1 MKISKRQSKTTE
13 CDIKKGSQHS
23 GKLFGKQLSEAV
35 IQESIANKGLQSPR
49 IFIYPTTDSTNTRAK
64 LYAEENGSSFPAV
77 FIAEHQ
83 SAGRGRMGRR
93 FDSERGGGLY
103 ISFLF
108 RPEKDM
114 TPALITLRA
123 ALITSLTVERLVGYS
138 PKIKWVN
145 DLISEKGKIAGILT
159 EGKISEAGCFEY
171 AICGMG
177 INLYKRDFPP
187 ELSGIAAT
195 LADLSERVPDINEF
209 ASELIARF
217 FSEDEKDAVISEY
230 RKRCSTVGENI
241 TVRRLS
247 GEVFQAY
254 AVGITDEGSLK
265 VRHEDGRLENLI
277 SAEVSVRHA
286 AHEKESNE

>member
-13 CDIKKGSQHS
+13 CDAKRDRRHS
-23 GKLFGKQLSEAV
+23 EDLRDKRLSEAV
-35 IQESIANKGLQSPR
+35 IQESIANKGLQTPR
-49 IFIYPTTDSTNTRAK
+49 VFVYPTTDSTNTRAK
-64 LYAEENGSSFPAV
+64 LYAEESDSSFPAV

-108 RPEKDM
+108 RPWKDM
-114 TPALITLRA
+114 TPAFITLRA
-123 ALITSLTVERLVGYS
+123 AVITSLTVERLVGYS

-171 AICGMG
+171 AVCGIG

-195 LADLSERVPDINEF
+195 LADLSETVPDINEF

-217 FSEDEKDAVISEY
+217 FSED
-230 RKRCSTVGENI
+230 
-241 TVRRLS
+241 
-247 GEVFQAY
+247 
-254 AVGITDEGSLK
+254 
-265 VRHEDGRLENLI
+265 
-277 SAEVSVRHA
+277 
-286 AHEKESNE
+286 